1 MKMKLIVAFPGT
13 GKTYAEA
20 YLKLKGIPSI
30 DYDSKEVN
38 KEEGWEEKYVENI
51 VEFIKEDKYDYIF
64 ASFNEKVIEILSN
77 KEIEFSIVVPEDT
90 EITKQ
95 MIFGRYLLRNDGFN
109 HVNWIKRQAKI
120 YDRCKVENIKKFC
133 KSNNIYFI
141 SPEHPYILDIEEL
154 FI

>member
-1 MKMKLIVAFPGT
+1 MT
-13 GKTYAEA
+13 
-20 YLKLKGIPSI
+20 
-30 DYDSKEVN
+30 
-38 KEEGWEEKYVENI
+38 
-51 VEFIKEDKYDYIF
+51 KEDKYDYIF
-64 ASFNEKVIEILSN
+64 ASFNEKVIELLSD

>member
-1 MKMKLIVAFPGT
+1 MKLIVAFPGT
-13 GKTYAEA
+13 GKTDAEA

-64 ASFNEKVIEILSN
+64 ASFNEKVIEVLSD

-95 MIFGRYLLRNDGFN
+95 MIFGRYLLRNEGFN

-120 YDRCKVENIKKFC
+120 YDRCKEENIKKFC
-133 KSNNIYFI
+133 KNNNIYFI